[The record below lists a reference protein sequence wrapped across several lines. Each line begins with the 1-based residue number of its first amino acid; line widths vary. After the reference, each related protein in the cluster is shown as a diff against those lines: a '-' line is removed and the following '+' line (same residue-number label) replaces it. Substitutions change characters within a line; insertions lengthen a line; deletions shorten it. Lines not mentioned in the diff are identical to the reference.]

1 MKIQVYSTKKETSKE
16 AAQQAAEILK
26 ESINRKNKATFIAA
40 TGLSQTD
47 FLDDLSQDPE
57 IDWSKTEMF
66 HLDEY
71 VGIPETHPASFRK
84 YLKERF
90 IEKVNPGMVHLINGS
105 SDKPGE
111 EVARLNQLIADKEID
126 VAFIGIGEN
135 GHVAFNDP
143 PADFETEDPFI
154 VVTLDQ
160 ACKKQQ
166 VGEGWF

>member
-1 MKIQVYSTKKETSKE
+1 MKIQVYSTKKETSKK

-26 ESINRKNKATFIAA
+26 EAINRKNKATFIAA

-47 FLDDLSQDPE
+47 FLDYLSQDPE

-90 IEKVNPGMVHLINGS
+90 IEKVHPGTVHLINGS
-105 SDKPGE
+105 SDQPDE
-111 EVARLNQLIADKEID
+111 EVRCLNQLLA
-126 VAFIGIGEN
+126 
-135 GHVAFNDP
+135 
-143 PADFETEDPFI
+143 
-154 VVTLDQ
+154 
-160 ACKKQQ
+160 
-166 VGEGWF
+166 